1 MAKPNEKAR
10 AAADEELL
18 RRRKENKH
26 REHSSARKRAYHQAQ
41 SSDSHGGATIPGP
54 STGYYESHPGEK
66 ALSDVR
72 VRQRNL
78 VYITGLP
85 LSHAKEEILRGNDYF
100 GQFGHIRKLSVIR
113 RPPGG
118 SVGRQAATAYV
129 TYKRDQDAMEAI
141 AALSDTTID
150 GHVIRSSFGTTKY
163 CTAYAKQLTC
173 TNPNCMYI
181 HALAPASECYTKDDL
196 GTERFQEESLMEARE
211 QCEKQQ
217 RISASRTPIIRSPMM
232 SPQQSP
238 VLGPQQFPPLGS
250 DHRAI
255 PIPLGRPPTAPSSVG
270 PSRAFSKPAQSA
282 PSSEPKRPSQ
292 GSGGGGLGAR
302 ITKPVQI
309 KTNNSQKHK
318 RSISAAALSESAPTT
333 PGVPPTAPHPP
344 PASTNTPPPPGFE
357 NHHPAPAT
365 TTTKLKG
372 AQTQRRLSAGQ
383 SQSEPP
389 SPAGGRTSK
398 AGGGARAKDVPRETE
413 PEPQNVVRPLD
424 MRWNLTKFIRMFEGG
439 LNDLLSLQ
447 VEVESLLK
455 LKGQEIPPL
464 IHHRFTSRFTMS
476 SNNSSPSQSV
486 IPNGIIIPDR
496 ANAMNGPTVLPSQ
509 SSSSDSRIIPPSR
522 GGYNMFPHQSVAS
535 TLDSFDEKSRL
546 VAPSQP
552 TAAPSAASANSSSSL
567 YSAPQSASIKSAGGK
582 GAGVTQRAPPGL
594 SASHAPSL
602 PEYIQ
607 PPARPQSES
616 GGGGLRPLASRTRP
630 PKSRYDFYGY

>member
-255 PIPLGRPPTAPSSVG
+255 HIPLGRPPTAPSSVG
-270 PSRAFSKPAQSA
+270 HSRAFSKHAQAAPA
-282 PSSEPKRPSQ
+282 SEPKRQSQ
-292 GSGGGGLGAR
+292 ESSGGLGAR
-302 ITKPVQI
+302 VTKPAQI
-309 KTNNSQKHK
+309 KTDNSNQKP
-318 RSISAAALSESAPTT
+318 E
-333 PGVPPTAPHPP
+333 V
-344 PASTNTPPPPGFE
+344 
-357 NHHPAPAT
+357 
-365 TTTKLKG
+365 
-372 AQTQRRLSAGQ
+372 
-383 SQSEPP
+383 
-389 SPAGGRTSK
+389 
-398 AGGGARAKDVPRETE
+398 VPRRITRSQTRHQRPVSEEKVDHLTPQVPTE
-413 PEPQNVVRPLD
+413 S
-424 MRWNLTKFIRMFEGG
+424 G
-439 LNDLLSLQ
+439 
-447 VEVESLLK
+447 
-455 LKGQEIPPL
+455 
-464 IHHRFTSRFTMS
+464 
-476 SNNSSPSQSV
+476 SPFAPRRV
-486 IPNGIIIPDR
+486 
-496 ANAMNGPTVLPSQ
+496 
-509 SSSSDSRIIPPSR
+509 
-522 GGYNMFPHQSVAS
+522 
-535 TLDSFDEKSRL
+535 SFDECVVKASKAESTESPGPRNNPLEKFSPRRLKLVHKSITRSLDNMISEIPGSGAMLSYTFRKGLYGDYAMCHPGQIDCTYLLRTSFRL
-546 VAPSQP
+546 CNGRLLLKRVAQKCSKPSQLSKKRVCP
-552 TAAPSAASANSSSSL
+552 NERVASE
-567 YSAPQSASIKSAGGK
+567 G
-582 GAGVTQRAPPGL
+582 
-594 SASHAPSL
+594 
-602 PEYIQ
+602 
-607 PPARPQSES
+607 
-616 GGGGLRPLASRTRP
+616 
-630 PKSRYDFYGY
+630 